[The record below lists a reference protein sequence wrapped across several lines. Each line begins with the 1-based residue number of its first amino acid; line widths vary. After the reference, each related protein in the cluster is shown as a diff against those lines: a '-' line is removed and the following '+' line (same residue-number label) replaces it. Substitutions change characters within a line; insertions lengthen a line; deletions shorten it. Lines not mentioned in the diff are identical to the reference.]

1 MSTTVAT
8 PPSPTGFVRTDIV
21 ALWMSDGEG
30 SLMRLDLANPNMNR
44 RDRFL
49 ARALMDAALSELDDR
64 DRESRG
70 KS

>member
-8 PPSPTGFVRTDIV
+8 PPSPTGFVRSDIP
-21 ALWMSDGEG
+21 ALWMTDGEG
-30 SLMRLDLANPNMNR
+30 SLMRLDVANMVMSR
-44 RDRFL
+44 RERFL